1 MGSRILT
8 TKLEEPKRTIEFS
21 SCLDLYTRYIP
32 LHQKASFWGTFVS
45 SLKGGADLCAGP
57 EPRIIAWYPS
67 ITETLP
73 PSYPD
78 LRHEFGKLETLQWRQ
93 RRGTTP
99 PTPVEPEANDRI
111 HTIGYNYCPV
121 HTEIYGS
128 YRNRAARG
136 VY

>member
-8 TKLEEPKRTIEFS
+8 TKLEESKRTIEFS
-21 SCLDLYTRYIP
+21 QCLWICTRVTFLFTRRP
-32 LHQKASFWGTFVS
+32 ASGAP
-45 SLKGGADLCAGP
+45 SLALSKEELTCAGP
-57 EPRIIAWYPS
+57 EPRIITWYPS

-73 PSYPD
+73 PYYPD